1 MVAATQTGN
10 TYVRARKIHLPVRA
24 AAGVGLTQLVYISGE
39 YFQHFTS
46 MGQVHLS
53 GVQIDIKAAA
63 TSVY

>member
-1 MVAATQTGN
+1 M
-10 TYVRARKIHLPVRA
+10 
-24 AAGVGLTQLVYISGE
+24 GLTQLVYISGE